1 MKDVGRP
8 HLAVA
13 DGRDLRRTARRGLLA
28 AAMLAV
34 LAVVLAV
41 LPPYPLIVWAF
52 LAGAVATV
60 VAVGVGVWS
69 LLRDGA

>member
-1 MKDVGRP
+1 MADRRDV
-8 HLAVA
+8 
-13 DGRDLRRTARRGLLA
+13 RRTARRALLA
-28 AAMLAV
+28 AAALAV
-34 LAVVLAV
+34 LVAVLAV

-69 LLRDGA
+69 LLRGGA